1 MGSLKQQHKLKGF
14 TLLEVLVALVI
25 LSVAGI
31 AITKAYNASLEQQH
45 VLEERTLALWIA
57 DNTLNTIRAKRIWS
71 DYGSSISTTDF
82 GGRTWNINVATS
94 PTPHAQV
101 QKIVVTVSRPDT
113 STSLTGYVG
122 KF

>member
-1 MGSLKQQHKLKGF
+1 MGSLIHQRKLKAF
-14 TLLEVLVALVI
+14 TLLEVLIALLI

-31 AITKAYNASLEQQH
+31 AIIKAYNASLEQQH
-45 VLEERTLALWIA
+45 ALEEHTLANWIA
-57 DNTLNTIRAKRIWS
+57 DNTLNNIRASRVWQN
-71 DYGSSISTTDF
+71 YGTNNSTTNF
-82 GGRTWNINVATS
+82 ANRPWNINVTTS